1 MISVRDGPPF
11 FNVKQAREWFRA
23 MQLLK
28 KVLNFSAERYLKTAG
43 DLFIYHSD
51 YSGALALVEKALEH
65 DPQDTRA
72 LVLYGDI
79 LFCLNRDIEA
89 LQALNQAIKLSP
101 NLPEAHISRAG
112 VLEVLGKH
120 REALQ
125 SCKTALDNIGKSKQ
139 YLLPSLFDQK
149 IILLIRLK
157 RFREAQ
163 QVLNKATYYLDNE
176 ELDYLLS
183 SYKGLLDQCCQKR
196 VRVHEKARKLALCV
210 LPEESKPQVS

>member
-1 MISVRDGPPF
+1 
-11 FNVKQAREWFRA
+11 

-51 YSGALALVEKALEH
+51 YHGALSLVEKALFHE
-65 DPQDTRA
+65 PNDTRA

-79 LFCLNRDIEA
+79 LFCLNRDLEA
-89 LQALNQAIKLSP
+89 LKALNDAISLNP
-101 NLPEAHISRAG
+101 DLAEAYISKAG
-112 VLEVLGKH
+112 VLEVMGKY
-120 REALQ
+120 REALLCCRQ
-125 SCKTALDNIGKSKQ
+125 ALTLIDQKKQ

-163 QVLNKATYYLDNE
+163 LVLDNAANYLDE
-176 ELDYLLS
+176 DDLDFLFS
-183 SYKGLLDQCCQKR
+183 SYKGLLDQFCQKR
-196 VRVHEKARKLALCV
+196 QQATEKAKRLSLSVIK
-210 LPEESKPQVS
+210 EDTTPQQQFS